1 MLTVMLMNLNTIEA
15 ISILA
20 RIIKNEDF
28 DAALVIKGRNAVK
41 AKMEELSNKISK
53 KEATAK
59 EETTYA
65 ALQIINEMLARGIGV
80 LPIDIYKSD
89 AKRFLV
95 EDGKI
100 RLPFVALSG
109 VGEAA
114 ANGLAEARNDGEF
127 TSIEDFQQRAKVSK
141 SVIDMLKDIGT
152 FGDLPESSQLRLL

>member
-1 MLTVMLMNLNTIEA
+1 
-15 ISILA
+15 
-20 RIIKNEDF
+20 
-28 DAALVIKGRNAVK
+28 
-41 AKMEELSNKISK
+41 MEELNNKIQK

-89 AKRFLV
+89 ARRFLV

-114 ANGLAEARNDGEF
+114 ANGLAEAKNDGEF

-141 SVIDMLKDIGT
+141 AVIDMLKDIGA
-152 FGDLPESSQLRLL
+152 FGDLPDSSQLKFM